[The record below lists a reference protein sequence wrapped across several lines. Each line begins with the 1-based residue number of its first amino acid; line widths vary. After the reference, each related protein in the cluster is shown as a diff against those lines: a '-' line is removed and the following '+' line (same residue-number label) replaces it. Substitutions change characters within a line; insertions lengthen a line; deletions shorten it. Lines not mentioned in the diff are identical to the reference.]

1 MFKVA
6 TFPFVGTIGY
16 SLMDAFYFLTV
27 LCVLAVPI
35 APLNR
40 LLVWRP
46 LLWLG
51 MISYAVYLFHE
62 PARYTLFWI
71 FFHDRELTIHTPA
84 QLLVTLAALLLTFAC
99 AWISWVLMEKPLIA
113 RAHRRYK
120 Y

>member
-1 MFKVA
+1 
-6 TFPFVGTIGY
+6 
-16 SLMDAFYFLTV
+16 MDTFYFLTV
-27 LCVLAVPI
+27 LCVLAVPL

-51 MISYAVYLFHE
+51 MISYALYLFHE

-71 FFHDRELTIHTPA
+71 FFHNRDLTIHTPA
-84 QLLVTLAALLLTFAC
+84 QLLVTLAALCITFAC